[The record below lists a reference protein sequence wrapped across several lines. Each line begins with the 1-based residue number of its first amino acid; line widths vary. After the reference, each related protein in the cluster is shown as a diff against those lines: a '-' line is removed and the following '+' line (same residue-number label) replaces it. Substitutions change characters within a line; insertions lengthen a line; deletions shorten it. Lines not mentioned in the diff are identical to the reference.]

1 MICIRSL
8 AAATAVTVGLSA
20 SSIAGTVTSAPAQMA
35 IDTLKSVYLECER
48 AAINGRLAV
57 GDIMLCSVIYE
68 EVKRRAFGGDFAR
81 LKAWADEH
89 LRPPNLANRSAGA
102 RELNQ

>member
-8 AAATAVTVGLSA
+8 AAATVLTVGLSA
-20 SSIAGTVTSAPAQMA
+20 SSSAGTITFAPAQMP
-35 IDTLKSVYLECER
+35 IETLKSAYLECER
-48 AAINGRLAV
+48 AALDGRLAV
-57 GDIMLCSVIYE
+57 GEIMLCSVIYE

-89 LRPPNLANRSAGA
+89 LRPPSLAKRTRRA
-102 RELNQ
+102 L